1 VTAVLVI
8 AGTDSSGGAG
18 LVRDVRTLAH
28 FGTAALCAVTAVTAQ
43 SDAQLL
49 AVEVLRPELVRAQ
62 IAAALGRGTVTAVKT
77 GMLATRAT
85 VEVVADALAARDS
98 PPLVVDPVLAASSG
112 GELLDVAGRQALIE
126 HLLPR
131 ATLLT
136 PNIPEA
142 AALLGSR
149 PGSSEEELL
158 EQARALCARGARA
171 VLLKG
176 GHAQGTQAVD
186 WLVSRNG
193 SVQRFSAPR
202 AAVRMRGTGCAL
214 ASAVAA
220 GLATGLALEPACE
233 RAKRH
238 VTDLLQAC
246 ATRVNQHGGHS
257 L

>member
-18 LVRDVRTLAH
+18 LSRDVHTLAH
-28 FGTAALCAVTAVTAQ
+28 LGANALCAVTAVTAQ
-43 SDAQLL
+43 SDTQLL
-49 AVEVLRPELVRAQ
+49 AVEVLPAELVRAQ
-62 IAAALGRGTVTAVKT
+62 IAAALGGGTVRAVKT
-77 GMLATRAT
+77 GMLATGAT
-85 VEVVADALAARDS
+85 VEVVADTLAAHAS
-98 PPLVVDPVLAASSG
+98 LALVVDPVLAASSG
-112 GELLDVAGRQALIE
+112 GELLDARGREALVDR
-126 HLLPR
+126 LLPR

-176 GHAQGTQAVD
+176 GHADGAQAVD
-186 WLVSRNG
+186 WLVTRDRG
-193 SVQRFSAPR
+193 VQRFSAPR
-202 AAVRMRGTGCAL
+202 APVQMRGSGCAL
-214 ASAVAA
+214 AAAVAA
-220 GLATGLALEPACE
+220 GLATGLALESACE

-238 VTDLLQAC
+238 VTELLQAC
-246 ATRVNQHGGHS
+246 ARRVNQHAGGS